1 MNQWRTIVG
10 AAACAAMAAGIGIG
24 LTWPAD
30 AQNTAQN
37 NTAGGAGH
45 GQVLSTASPSAG
57 SGQSGGSSGAG
68 GAGGSGSS
76 GGSGQG
82 SSSQGSSGDGSQGA
96 SSSPSGASGTVT
108 PTDGASA
115 SASATLNLTQ
125 ILGPVR
131 ILFTPTAKATPPTP
145 QTPGPTCLMGYV
157 WRQAIEGDYVCVP
170 PATRTQAA
178 ADNAAAASRVNPQG
192 GPYGPDT
199 CLQGYVWRQ
208 VVTSDHV
215 CVTPATRS
223 QVLADNAQKL
233 NRELLMNLWLSDW
246 TPPAPPQN
254 CSGNV
259 CSVTEGGGGAQF
271 QVNGDNFN
279 FGQVKLDIRSDSNN
293 ALVWTTTVTAQ
304 AYTGFSGAAL
314 YAQTPLLDCSTDPSA
329 TANDY
334 LQAYDEVSGQWSA
347 KLPVNSDCADF

>member
-10 AAACAAMAAGIGIG
+10 AAACAAMAAGIGVG

-30 AQNTAQN
+30 AQNTALN
-37 NTAGGAGH
+37 NAAGGAGRV
-45 GQVLSTASPSAG
+45 QVISTASPSAG
-57 SGQSGGSSGAG
+57 SGQSGGSSGTG
-68 GAGGSGSS
+68 GAGGTGAS

-82 SSSQGSSGDGSQGA
+82 SNGQGSSGGGSQGA
-96 SSSPSGASGTVT
+96 SSSPSGASGTTT
-108 PTDGASA
+108 PSAGASASA

-131 ILFTPTAKATPPTP
+131 ILFDPTP
-145 QTPGPTCLMGYV
+145 KPTKQTPGTPCLVGYV
-157 WRQAIEGDYVCVP
+157 WRQAVEGDYICVT
-170 PATRTQAA
+170 PATRTQTE

-208 VVTSDHV
+208 VVPSDHV
-215 CVTPATRS
+215 CVTEATRS
-223 QVLADNAQKL
+223 QVAADNAQEI
-233 NRELLMNLWLSDW
+233 NRELLMSLWLSDW

-254 CSGNV
+254 CNGNV
-259 CSVTEGGGGAQF
+259 CTVTDGGGGAQF
-271 QVNGDNFN
+271 QVNGENFN
-279 FGQVKLDIRSDSNN
+279 FGQVVLDIRSDSNN
-293 ALVWTTTVTAQ
+293 SLVWTSTVTAQ
-304 AYTGFSGAAL
+304 TYTGFLGAAL
-314 YAQTPLLDCSTDPSA
+314 YAQTPLLDCTTDPSA

-347 KLPVNSDCADF
+347 KVPVNSDCASF